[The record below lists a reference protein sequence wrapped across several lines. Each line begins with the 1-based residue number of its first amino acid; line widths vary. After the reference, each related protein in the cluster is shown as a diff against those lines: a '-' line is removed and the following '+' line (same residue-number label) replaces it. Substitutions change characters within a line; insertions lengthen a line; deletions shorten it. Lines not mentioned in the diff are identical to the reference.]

1 MNYQLRP
8 EIPAEGLPITHLF
21 TEPQV
26 RRMLEHLRALGAP
39 YGIRFGDRRWLPNSR
54 LALEAA
60 EYARDRGNQASFHE
74 TLFRA
79 YFTDGLDIGQ
89 IEVLV
94 NLAEADHLDPAG
106 LREALVDGRYRPR
119 LDAARSEAER
129 LGITAVPTFI
139 IQEKH
144 LIVGAQ
150 SLDFF
155 RSRLREIE
163 AEHTEGR
170 P

>member
-1 MNYQLRP
+1 
-8 EIPAEGLPITHLF
+8 
-21 TEPQV
+21 
-26 RRMLEHLRALGAP
+26 MLEHLRALGAP

-60 EYARDRGNQASFHE
+60 EYARDQGKHDSFHE

-94 NLAEADHLDPAG
+94 NLAEADHLDSAG
-106 LREALVDGRYRPR
+106 LREALRDGRYGSRV
-119 LDAARSEAER
+119 DAARAEAER
-129 LGITAVPTFI
+129 LGITAIPTFVI
-139 IQEKH
+139 EGKH
-144 LIVGAQ
+144 LIVGVQ

-155 RSRLREIE
+155 RTRLREIQ

-170 P
+170 A